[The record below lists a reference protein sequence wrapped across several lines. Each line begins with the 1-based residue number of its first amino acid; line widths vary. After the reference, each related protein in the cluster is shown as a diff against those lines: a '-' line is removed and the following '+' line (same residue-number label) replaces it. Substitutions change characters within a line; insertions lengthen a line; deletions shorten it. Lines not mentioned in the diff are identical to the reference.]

1 MDNADRAQILEEG
14 EREEALRRLRDSTA
28 YCEAQIKI
36 PHPTRSRGGG
46 GEMVVI
52 CRECL
57 DPIQEE
63 RLRAYSKAVRCI
75 DCQIEHER
83 EQQQE
88 RLYAD

>member
-1 MDNADRAQILEEG
+1 MDNADRAQLQEER

-36 PHPTRSRGGG
+36 PHPTRSRGGE

-57 DPIQEE
+57 DPIQDE
-63 RLRAYSKAVRCI
+63 RLRANSAAVRCI
-75 DCQIEHER
+75 DCQIEFER
-83 EQQQE
+83 ELN
-88 RLYAD
+88 RARIYAD